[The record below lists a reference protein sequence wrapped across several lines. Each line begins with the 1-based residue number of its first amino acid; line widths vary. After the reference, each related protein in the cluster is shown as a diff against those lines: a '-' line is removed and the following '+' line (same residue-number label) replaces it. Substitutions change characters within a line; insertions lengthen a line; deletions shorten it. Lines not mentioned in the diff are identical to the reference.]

1 VSSEAIGAIADRYSA
16 ALFALAEE
24 KSAFEAVESDLKA
37 LKALLAESADL
48 RRLVSSPVISRK
60 DQGKAVIAIAQKA
73 GWSDLT
79 RNLLGLL
86 AQNRRLFTISGVID
100 AFLARLA
107 AQRGEVTAQVT
118 TAKALTA
125 AQKKS
130 LAASLKK
137 AVGKDVMLDVTVDA
151 SLLGGLVAKVGSR
164 MVDSSLKTQLQ
175 QLTLALKGVR

>member
-24 KSAFEAVESDLKA
+24 KAAFEAVEADLKA
-37 LKALLAESADL
+37 LKAMLAESADL
-48 RRLVSSPVISRK
+48 KRLVSSPVISRK
-60 DQGKAVIAIAQKA
+60 DQGNAIVALAKKAEWHEI
-73 GWSDLT
+73 T

-86 AQNRRLFTISGVID
+86 AKNRRLFTVSGVID

-107 AQRGEVTAQVT
+107 ASRGEVTAEVA

-130 LAASLKK
+130 LSAALKK
-137 AVGKDVMLDVTVDA
+137 VVGKDVALDVTVDP
-151 SLLGGLVAKVGSR
+151 SLLGGLVAKVGSK
-164 MVDSSLKTQLQ
+164 MVDASLKTKLQ

>member
-24 KSAFEAVESDLKA
+24 KAALEAVETDLKA
-37 LKALLAESADL
+37 LKAMLAESADL
-48 RRLVSSPVISRK
+48 KRLVSSPVLTRR
-60 DQGKAVIAIAQKA
+60 DQGNAIVALATKA
-73 GWSDLT
+73 GWSEIT

-86 AQNRRLFTISGVID
+86 AKNRRLFTISGVID

-107 AQRGEVTAQVT
+107 AQRGEVTAEVA

-130 LAASLKK
+130 LAAALKK
-137 AVGKDVMLDVTVDA
+137 AVGKDVALDVTVDP
-151 SLLGGLVAKVGSR
+151 SLLGGLVAKVGSK
-164 MVDSSLKTQLQ
+164 MVDASLKTKLQ

>member
-24 KSAFEAVESDLKA
+24 KAAFEAVESDLKA
-37 LKALLAESADL
+37 LKSMLAESADL
-48 RRLVSSPVISRK
+48 TRLVGSPVISRR
-60 DQGKAVIAIAQKA
+60 DQGAAIVALAEKA
-73 GWSDLT
+73 GWQILT
-79 RNLLGLL
+79 RNFLGLL
-86 AQNRRLFTISGVID
+86 AKNRRLFAVSGIID

-130 LAASLKK
+130 LSAALKK
-137 AVGKDVMLDVTVDA
+137 SVGKDVALDVTVDP
-151 SLLGGLVAKVGSR
+151 SLLGGLIAKVGSK
-164 MVDSSLKTQLQ
+164 MVDASLKTKLQ

>member
-1 VSSEAIGAIADRYSA
+1 MSSEAIGAIADRYSA

-24 KSAFEAVESDLKA
+24 KAAFEAVESDLKA
-37 LKALLAESADL
+37 LKAMLVDSADL
-48 RRLVSSPVISRK
+48 RRLVSSPVITRR
-60 DQGKAVIAIAQKA
+60 DQGNAIVALAEKA
-73 GWSDLT
+73 GWNELT

-86 AQNRRLFTISGVID
+86 AKNRRLFTVSGVID

-107 AQRGEVTAQVT
+107 ALRGEVTAEVA

-130 LAASLKK
+130 LAAALKK
-137 AVGKDVMLDVTVDA
+137 VIGKDVALEVTVDP
-151 SLLGGLVAKVGSR
+151 SLLGGLVAKVGSK
-164 MVDSSLKTQLQ
+164 MVDASLKTKLQ

>member
-24 KSAFEAVESDLKA
+24 KAAFEAVESDLKA
-37 LKALLAESADL
+37 LKTMLAESADL

-60 DQGKAVIAIAQKA
+60 DQGAAIVALADKA
-73 GWSDLT
+73 GWNGVT

-86 AQNRRLFTISGVID
+86 AKNRRLFTVSGVID

-107 AQRGEVTAQVT
+107 AKRGEVTAEVT

-130 LAASLKK
+130 LSAALKK
-137 AVGKDVMLDVTVDA
+137 AVGSDVALDVTVDA
-151 SLLGGLVAKVGSR
+151 SLLGGLVAKVGSK
-164 MVDSSLKTQLQ
+164 MVDASLKTKLQ

>member
-1 VSSEAIGAIADRYSA
+1 MSSEAIGAIADRYSA

-24 KSAFEAVESDLKA
+24 KAAAQAVETDLKA
-37 LKALLAESADL
+37 LKAMLAESADL
-48 RRLVSSPVISRK
+48 RRLVSSPVITRR
-60 DQGKAVIAIAQKA
+60 DQGAAIVALAEKA
-73 GWSDLT
+73 GWHEIT

-86 AQNRRLFTISGVID
+86 AKNRRLFTISGVID

-107 AQRGEVTAQVT
+107 AQRGEVTAEVA

-130 LAASLKK
+130 LAAALKK
-137 AVGKDVMLDVTVDA
+137 AVGKDVTLDVTVDP
-151 SLLGGLVAKVGSR
+151 SLLGGLIAKVGSK
-164 MVDSSLKTQLQ
+164 MVDSSLKTKLQ

>member
-1 VSSEAIGAIADRYSA
+1 MSSEAIGAIADRYSA

-24 KSAFEAVESDLKA
+24 KAALEAVESDLKA
-37 LKALLAESADL
+37 LKILLTESADL
-48 RRLVSSPVISRK
+48 RRLVGSPVISRR
-60 DQGKAVIAIAQKA
+60 DQGAAIVALAERA
-73 GWSDLT
+73 GWQVLT
-79 RNLLGLL
+79 RNFLGLL
-86 AQNRRLFTISGVID
+86 AKNRRLFAVSGIVD

-130 LAASLKK
+130 LSASLKQ
-137 AVGKDVMLDVTVDA
+137 AVGKDVTLDVTVDP
-151 SLLGGLVAKVGSR
+151 SLLGGLVAKVGSK
-164 MVDSSLKTQLQ
+164 MVDASLKYKLQ

>member
-1 VSSEAIGAIADRYSA
+1 MSSEAIGAIADRYSA